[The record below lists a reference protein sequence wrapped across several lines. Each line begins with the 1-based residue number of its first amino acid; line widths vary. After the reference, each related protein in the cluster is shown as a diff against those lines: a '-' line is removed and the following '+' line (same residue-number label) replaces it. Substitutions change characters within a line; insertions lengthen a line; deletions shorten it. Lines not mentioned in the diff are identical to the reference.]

1 MSRPIVWSL
10 AGSDCGGGAGL
21 QADLLT
27 IQDLGGHGCTLVT
40 AITAQNS
47 VAVTAVAPVS
57 LPLLEAQRAA
67 LADDL
72 WPAAIKVGLLASDE
86 QLIWL
91 SDWLAELAPGQRP
104 PVIFDP
110 VQVASTGQVMGR
122 LAHCDAMNRLLP
134 LLSLITP
141 NLPELAALTGLPV
154 ATPEQIERAATVLQ
168 SRGAAAVLVKGGH
181 GAGQRCLD
189 YLLTAE
195 QSLWLAAPRLASRHG
210 HGTGCSYASAIATRL
225 AQGDALVDAVTL
237 ARAYLQQGLAAAE
250 GVGQG
255 PGPLARRGVPHGR
268 CHLPLI
274 FASAEAALAPA
285 AQPFAPCP
293 ARLGL
298 YPVVDSLAWIER
310 LLEWGVRTLQLRIKD
325 PSDPTLE
332 EQVIRAIALGRHY
345 GARLFIN
352 DYWQLAIRHGA
363 YGVHLGQEDLEVA
376 DLTAIR
382 AAGLRLGVSTHG
394 HGELAR
400 ALALRPSYLAL
411 GHIFPTQT
419 KQMPSSPQGLKRLAE
434 AVRLLEGYPAVAIG
448 GISIDR
454 VAGVLA
460 TGVAS
465 VALVSAITQAAD
477 PEAVTRALLEL
488 VGAGDEREAEVTDV
502 VC

>member
-57 LPLLEAQRAA
+57 LALLEAQRTA
-67 LADDL
+67 LAEDL

-86 QLIWL
+86 QLAWL

-104 PVIFDP
+104 PVIYDP

-122 LAHCDAMNRLLP
+122 LVQSDGWDRLLP
-134 LLSLITP
+134 QLTLITP

-154 ATPEQIERAATVLQ
+154 DTPEQIERAAAELQ

-181 GAGQRCLD
+181 GAGPICLD
-189 YLLTAE
+189 YLLTSS
-195 QSLWLAAPRLASRHG
+195 QSLWLAAPRLTTRHG
-210 HGTGCSYASAIATRL
+210 HGTGCSDASAIATLL
-225 AQGDALVDAVTL
+225 ARGDALVDAVTL

-255 PGPLARRGVPHGR
+255 PGPLARLGVPHGR
-268 CHLPLI
+268 QHLPLV
-274 FASAEAALAPA
+274 FASAAAALAPA
-285 AQPFAPCP
+285 SEPFAPCP

-310 LLEWGVRTLQLRIKD
+310 LLQWGVRTLQLRIKD
-325 PSDPTLE
+325 PHDPTLE
-332 EQVIRAIALGRHY
+332 EQIIRAIALGRQY

-363 YGVHLGQEDLEVA
+363 YGVHLGQEDLEIA
-376 DLTAIR
+376 DLAVIR
-382 AAGLRLGVSTHG
+382 RAGLRLGVSTHG

-400 ALALRPSYLAL
+400 ALALRPSYIAL

-419 KQMPSSPQGLKRLAE
+419 KQMPSAPQGLKRLAE
-434 AVRLLEGYPAVAIG
+434 AVQLLEGYPAVAIG
-448 GISIDR
+448 GISIER
-454 VAGVLA
+454 VAGVLS

-477 PEAVTRALLEL
+477 PQAVTRALLAQ
-488 VGAGDEREAEVTDV
+488 VGAGGEAEVSNV

>member
-168 SRGAAAVLVKGGH
+168 SRGAAAVLVKGGQWG
-181 GAGQRCLD
+181 GAEVSGLP
-189 YLLTAE
+189 AN
-195 QSLWLAAPRLASRHG
+195 G
-210 HGTGCSYASAIATRL
+210 GAI
-225 AQGDALVDAVTL
+225 
-237 ARAYLQQGLAAAE
+237 
-250 GVGQG
+250 
-255 PGPLARRGVPHGR
+255 PM
-268 CHLPLI
+268 
-274 FASAEAALAPA
+274 
-285 AQPFAPCP
+285 
-293 ARLGL
+293 
-298 YPVVDSLAWIER
+298 
-310 LLEWGVRTLQLRIKD
+310 
-325 PSDPTLE
+325 
-332 EQVIRAIALGRHY
+332 
-345 GARLFIN
+345 
-352 DYWQLAIRHGA
+352 
-363 YGVHLGQEDLEVA
+363 
-376 DLTAIR
+376 
-382 AAGLRLGVSTHG
+382 AGG
-394 HGELAR
+394 
-400 ALALRPSYLAL
+400 
-411 GHIFPTQT
+411 
-419 KQMPSSPQGLKRLAE
+419 
-434 AVRLLEGYPAVAIG
+434 
-448 GISIDR
+448 
-454 VAGVLA
+454 
-460 TGVAS
+460 
-465 VALVSAITQAAD
+465 TQA
-477 PEAVTRALLEL
+477 R
-488 VGAGDEREAEVTDV
+488 
-502 VC
+502 